1 MLEVDTYLE
10 ETKSSILH
18 QVHDDIIC
26 EVHNSELETIPLKV
40 REILE
45 INSLDIPL
53 VVDMEICDPSWATK
67 TDFAIKSI
75 DDYIDWSD
83 VPFTDKDGI
92 EW

>member
-1 MLEVDTYLE
+1 MLEVDKYLE
-10 ETKSSILH
+10 DTKSSILL
-18 QVHDDIIC
+18 QVHDEIIC
-26 EVHNSELETIPLKV
+26 EVHNSELETIPIKI

-67 TDFAIKSI
+67 TDFTIKPI
-75 DDYIDWSD
+75 DDYIDWND